1 MKIVVESWVFIC
13 KMYHILLIQ
22 KKHQISEEKLKFV
35 AKQTQGLSGADM
47 ENITNES
54 AYLAI
59 EK

>member
-1 MKIVVESWVFIC
+1 
-13 KMYHILLIQ
+13 MYNILLIK
-22 KKHQISEEKLKFV
+22 KKHQISEEKIKFV